1 MFFFIFV
8 KMIGRFFS
16 ALLYYLVILPV
27 SALPMRALYM
37 LSDALFFVFYH
48 LIGYRKKVVKD
59 NLRRSFPEKSGDEI
73 NELARKFYSHFCDLL
88 VESLKIFTIDREEA
102 LTRMVFTNPEL
113 INAYFEQGRSVIL
126 AGGHYNNWELFAVA
140 IDEAIKHQTLAIYKP
155 LNNQFFDEKMRL
167 TRGKYGLEMIPI
179 KAVKDVF
186 ERNRA
191 LLTVTIFATDQSP
204 GNVNKAYWMNFLNQ
218 ETAVLFGTEK
228 LAKEYNYPVVYGLIK
243 KLRRGYYATEFKLV
257 AENPADMAYG
267 EITRIHTRMLEEDI
281 RTQPEFWLWS
291 HRRWKKKRPE
301 HIELAD

>member
-1 MFFFIFV
+1 
-8 KMIGRFFS
+8 MIGRFFS

>member
-1 MFFFIFV
+1 
-8 KMIGRFFS
+8 
-16 ALLYYLVILPV
+16 
-27 SALPMRALYM
+27 
-37 LSDALFFVFYH
+37 
-48 LIGYRKKVVKD
+48 
-59 NLRRSFPEKSGDEI
+59 
-73 NELARKFYSHFCDLL
+73 
-88 VESLKIFTIDREEA
+88 
-102 LTRMVFTNPEL
+102 
-113 INAYFEQGRSVIL
+113 
-126 AGGHYNNWELFAVA
+126 
-140 IDEAIKHQTLAIYKP
+140 
-155 LNNQFFDEKMRL
+155 MRL

-257 AENPADMAYG
+257 AENPADMTYG

-301 HIELAD
+301 HIALAD

>member
-1 MFFFIFV
+1 
-8 KMIGRFFS
+8 MIGRFFS

-73 NELARKFYSHFCDLL
+73 NELTRKFYSHFCDLL

-102 LTRMVFTNPEL
+102 LKRMVFTNPEL

-140 IDEAIKHQTLAIYKP
+140 IDEAIRHQTLAIYKP

-204 GNVNKAYWMNFLNQ
+204 GNVNRAYWMNFLNQ

-267 EITRIHTRMLEEDI
+267 EITRIHTRLLEEDI

>member
-1 MFFFIFV
+1 M
-8 KMIGRFFS
+8 MIGRFFS

-88 VESLKIFTIDREEA
+88 VESLKIFTIDRDEA
-102 LTRMVFTNPEL
+102 LKRMVFTNPEL

-140 IDEAIKHQTLAIYKP
+140 IDEAIRHQTLAIYKP

-191 LLTVTIFATDQSP
+191 MLTVTIFATDQSP

-301 HIELAD
+301 HIALAD

>member
-1 MFFFIFV
+1 
-8 KMIGRFFS
+8 MIGRFFS

-59 NLRRSFPEKSGDEI
+59 NLRRSFPEKSGVEI

-88 VESLKIFTIDREEA
+88 VESLKIFTIDRDEA
-102 LTRMVFTNPEL
+102 LKRMVFTNPEL

-140 IDEAIKHQTLAIYKP
+140 IDEAIRHQTLAIYKP

-301 HIELAD
+301 HIALAD